1 MLLHT
6 LPLLSE
12 FCQKIKKHPRI
23 SRNAVFVVFLP
34 RDSRHDRACGSGN
47 VIRPE
52 SPKKTPLDHWRVAI
66 IRGATPVSPSQS
78 RSFMVERAG
87 NGCTATGE
95 GGRERGGEGAVKQW
109 DADKLGCVLE
119 TSWHSYRQ
127 TVVGARQ
134 MLLDC
139 PESPGNPPFF
149 PARDFRDEA
158 RRSRRGATR
167 GRKTTSI
174 PRVCFSCRTRF

>member
-12 FCQKIKKHPRI
+12 FCQKIKKYPRI

-87 NGCTATGE
+87 NGCTATGKE
-95 GGRERGGEGAVKQW
+95 GERGGGRSSKTMRRRQIGLRARN
-109 DADKLGCVLE
+109 KLAQLSPNSRGSTANV
-119 TSWHSYRQ
+119 
-127 TVVGARQ
+127 AR
-134 MLLDC
+134 L
-139 PESPGNPPFF
+139 PREPGEPPIF
-149 PARDFRDEA
+149 
-158 RRSRRGATR
+158 SR
-167 GRKTTSI
+167 
-174 PRVCFSCRTRF
+174 